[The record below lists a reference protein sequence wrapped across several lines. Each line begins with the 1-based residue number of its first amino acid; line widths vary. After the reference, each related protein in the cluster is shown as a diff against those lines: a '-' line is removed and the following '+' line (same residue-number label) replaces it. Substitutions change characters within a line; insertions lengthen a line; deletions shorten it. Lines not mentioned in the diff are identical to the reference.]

1 MEALEDVFSVP
12 QSSDANGNGME
23 LTSDAF
29 IGGYTPAPAPAAQ
42 PVEEDAR
49 IAWRRKNQEVLRAKD
64 EAEAAAKKEAQEK
77 AAAKLKS
84 LAEARQKTLEDRQA
98 KNRAAQKVSP
108 DAGVPSSGS
117 CWEKVHSLI
126 TGQKGPHSKDVAK
139 LKETLEALKADKK

>member
-1 MEALEDVFSVP
+1 
-12 QSSDANGNGME
+12 ME

-64 EAEAAAKKEAQEK
+64 EAEATAKKEAQEK

-84 LAEARQKTLEDRQA
+84 LAEVQCLTPPYPARQKTLEDRQA

-126 TGQKGPHSKDVAK
+126 TGQKGPHSKDVTK